1 MFTHTKVWGLP
12 MRQIHRWISLIAGLF
27 LLIVA
32 TTGVILQ
39 VQRLTGE
46 DEDHD
51 RAVPKVLAMP
61 ADAYAPMLAKTLEA
75 VRAREP
81 KRPITS
87 IELQLAGDQPHGV
100 VTFPGDPGR
109 QITVDPRNGK
119 VLKDEAHE
127 AESLILRI
135 HSGEILGEPG
145 VVLGVFWGSALVV
158 LSITGF
164 IVYLELYRRRRKASG
179 KSGLFW

>member
-1 MFTHTKVWGLP
+1 
-12 MRQIHRWISLIAGLF
+12 MRQIHRWISLVAAAF

-46 DEDHD
+46 NEDHD
-51 RAVPKVLAMP
+51 REASTALAMP
-61 ADAYAPMLAKTLEA
+61 ANAYAPMFARTLEVA
-75 VRAREP
+75 RARAP
-81 KRPITS
+81 GRPIAS
-87 IELQLAGDQPHGV
+87 IELQLAGDEPKGV

-109 QITVDPRNGK
+109 QITVDPRDGK

>member
-1 MFTHTKVWGLP
+1 MKDWGLP
-12 MRQIHRWISLIAGLF
+12 MRQIHRWIILVSALF

-46 DEDHD
+46 DEDRD
-51 RAVPKVLAMP
+51 QAAPGVLAMP
-61 ADAYAPMLAKTLEA
+61 ADAYAPMLAKTLEVA
-75 VRAREP
+75 RGREP

-87 IELQLAGDQPHGV
+87 IELQMAGDEPQGV

-109 QITVDPRNGK
+109 QITVDPRDGK

-145 VVLGVFWGSALVV
+145 VVLGVFWGSALVL

-164 IVYLELYRRRRKASG
+164 IVYLEVYRRRRKASG
-179 KSGLFW
+179 KNGLFW

>member
-1 MFTHTKVWGLP
+1 
-12 MRQIHRWISLIAGLF
+12 MRQIHRWISLVAALF

-46 DEDHD
+46 DEDRD
-51 RAVPKVLAMP
+51 REARTAVAMP
-61 ADAYAPMLAKTLEA
+61 LDAYAPMLAKTLA
-75 VRAREP
+75 VAHARAP
-81 KRPITS
+81 SRPIAS
-87 IELQLAGDQPHGV
+87 IELQLAGEEPKGV
-100 VTFPGDPGR
+100 VTFPGEPGR
-109 QITVDPRNGK
+109 QITVDPRDGK
-119 VLKDEAHE
+119 LLKDEEHE

-145 VVLGVFWGSALVV
+145 VVLGVFWGSALVL

-179 KSGLFW
+179 KNGLFW

>member
-1 MFTHTKVWGLP
+1 

-39 VQRLTGE
+39 VQRLTRE
-46 DEDHD
+46 DEDRD

-61 ADAYAPMLAKTLEA
+61 AEAYAPMLAKTLEA

>member
-1 MFTHTKVWGLP
+1 MVTHTKFWGFP
-12 MRQIHRWISLIAGLF
+12 MRQIHRWTSLVAALF

-39 VQRLTGE
+39 VQRLTGDEE
-46 DEDHD
+46 DRD
-51 RAVPKVLAMP
+51 RAAPTGLP
-61 ADAYAPMLAKTLEA
+61 LNAYVPMLAKTLEVA
-75 VRAREP
+75 HARVP
-81 KRPITS
+81 NRPIVS
-87 IELQLAGDQPHGV
+87 VELQLAGNEPKGI
-100 VTFPGDPGR
+100 VTFPGEPGR

-119 VLKDEAHE
+119 VLKDEEHE

-145 VVLGVFWGSALVV
+145 VVLGVFWGSALVL

>member
-1 MFTHTKVWGLP
+1 

-39 VQRLTGE
+39 VQRLTRE
-46 DEDHD
+46 DEDRD

-61 ADAYAPMLAKTLEA
+61 AEAYAPMLAKTLEA

-81 KRPITS
+81 ERPITS

-109 QITVDPRNGK
+109 QITVDPRNGR

>member
-1 MFTHTKVWGLP
+1 MRKV
-12 MRQIHRWISLIAGLF
+12 HRWISLAAALF

-39 VQRLTGE
+39 VQRLMGD

-51 RAVPKVLAMP
+51 REAPIALSMP
-61 ADAYAPMLAKTLEA
+61 ADAYASMLAKTLTVA
-75 VRAREP
+75 RVREP

-87 IELQLAGDQPHGV
+87 IELLLTGDEPKGV
-100 VTFPGDPGR
+100 VTFPGEPGR
-109 QITVDPRNGK
+109 QITVDPRDGK
-119 VLKDEAHE
+119 VLKDEEHE

-145 VVLGVFWGSALVV
+145 VVLGVFWGSALVL

-179 KSGLFW
+179 KNGLFW

>member
-1 MFTHTKVWGLP
+1 
-12 MRQIHRWISLIAGLF
+12 MRQIHRWISLVAALF

-39 VQRLTGE
+39 VQRLAGE

-51 RAVPKVLAMP
+51 REVPTALAVP
-61 ADAYAPMLAKTLEA
+61 ADAYGPMLAETLKVA
-75 VRAREP
+75 RGRAPNRPIASVELQMAGDEP
-81 KRPITS
+81 K
-87 IELQLAGDQPHGV
+87 GV

-109 QITVDPRNGK
+109 QITVDPRDGK
-119 VLKDEAHE
+119 VLKDEEHE

-145 VVLGVFWGSALVV
+145 VALGVFWGSALVV

-164 IVYLELYRRRRKASG
+164 IVYLQLYRRRRKAG
-179 KSGLFW
+179 KGRLFW

>member
-1 MFTHTKVWGLP
+1 
-12 MRQIHRWISLIAGLF
+12 MRQIHRWISLVAAAF

-32 TTGVILQ
+32 TTGVVLQ

-51 RAVPKVLAMP
+51 REAEVALAMP
-61 ADAYAPMLAKTLEA
+61 ANAYAPMFARTLEIA
-75 VRAREP
+75 RARAP
-81 KRPITS
+81 GRAIAS
-87 IELQLAGDQPHGV
+87 IELQLVGDEPKGV
-100 VTFPGDPGR
+100 ITFPGDPGR
-109 QITVDPRNGK
+109 QITVDARDGK

-127 AESLILRI
+127 AESLVLRI

-158 LSITGF
+158 LSLTGF

-179 KSGLFW
+179 KKGLFW

>member
-1 MFTHTKVWGLP
+1 
-12 MRQIHRWISLIAGLF
+12 MRQIHRWISLVAALF
-27 LLIVA
+27 LLVVA

-51 RAVPKVLAMP
+51 RDAPKALAIS
-61 ADAYAPMLAKTLEA
+61 AEAYAPMFAKTIEVA
-75 VRAREP
+75 RGREP
-81 KRPITS
+81 KRPIAS
-87 IELQLAGDQPHGV
+87 IELQLAGDEPKGV

-109 QITVDPRNGK
+109 QITVDPRDGK